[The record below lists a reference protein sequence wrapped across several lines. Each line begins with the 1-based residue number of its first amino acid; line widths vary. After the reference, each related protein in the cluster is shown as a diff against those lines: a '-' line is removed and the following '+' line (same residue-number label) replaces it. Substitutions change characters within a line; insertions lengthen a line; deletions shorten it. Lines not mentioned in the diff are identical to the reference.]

1 MRYTPFVKNKPSLR
15 APTRTLSCPCGA
27 PVIVDGRRPAGSQV
41 CVVCRQSL
49 EIVVSTDP
57 RTRKRT
63 IGILVRPEAVT
74 TRTQAVRPAGA
85 PKRAKTRVPAGTNQ
99 PRCACGAR
107 VAVDL
112 GVVDAVYGCPGCG
125 ACYTAVA
132 KADGKTGPAVPHLI
146 RVDAPPVEAPD
157 TRSFALSPDVIG
169 AQPVRTRGQDV
180 WILCFCGRE
189 LPVESEATRQDRRCP
204 GCGLSFQL
212 VLAVEPG
219 THRAMA
225 ITLPRS
231 KAASKTQTA

>member
-1 MRYTPFVKNKPSLR
+1 MRYNQFVKNRSSHR
-15 APTRTLSCPCGA
+15 SPTRTLSCPCGA
-27 PVIVDGRRPAGSQV
+27 PVIVDGRRPEGVQE

-63 IGILVRPEAVT
+63 IGILVQPEAVT
-74 TRTQAVRPAGA
+74 ARVQAVKPAAPSKRSKTRAPAG
-85 PKRAKTRVPAGTNQ
+85 PPS

-107 VAVDL
+107 VPVDL
-112 GVVDAVYGCPGCG
+112 GVVDAVYSCPKCG
-125 ACYTAVA
+125 AGYTAVA
-132 KADGKTGPAVPHLI
+132 KADGKTGLAEPHLI
-146 RVDAPPVEAPD
+146 PVDAPPVEAAD
-157 TRSFALSPDVIG
+157 SRAFALSPDVIG
-169 AQPVRTRGQDV
+169 AQPVRTRGEGV
-180 WILCFCGRE
+180 WISCFCGRE

>member
-1 MRYTPFVKNKPSLR
+1 MLYNPCVKNKPSHR
-15 APTRTLSCPCGA
+15 SPTRTLSCPCGA
-27 PVIVDGRRPAGSQV
+27 PVIVDGRRPEGVQV

-49 EIVVSTDP
+49 EVVVSTDP

-74 TRTQAVRPAGA
+74 ARVQAAKPSGSS
-85 PKRAKTRVPAGTNQ
+85 KRGKTRVPADPHH
-99 PRCACGAR
+99 PRCACGVR
-107 VAVDL
+107 VVVEL
-112 GVVDAVYGCPGCG
+112 WVVDAVYSCSGCG
-125 ACYTAVA
+125 SCYTALA
-132 KADGKTGPAVPHLI
+132 KADGKTGPAAPLLI
-146 RVDAPPVEAPD
+146 PVDAPPVEAPD
-157 TRSFALSPDVIG
+157 TRPFALAPDVIG
-169 AQPVRTRGQDV
+169 AQPVRTRGEGV
-180 WILCFCGRE
+180 WISCFCGHE
-189 LPVESEATRQDRRCP
+189 LPVESEAIRQDRLCP